1 MGQPVKVVDV
11 AFGIR
16 APADWRPVIAI
27 LGLLAAAPVLGAPA
41 KQAPPAGPPIVG
53 LRIGP
58 IGAEKMDVA
67 LLLAP
72 SVAEKCTGKFRGSL
86 TFYDAP
92 PGAALEGTLSPG
104 AGGCELAGSVSWE
117 ALSGE
122 AIGKARADVLTVRVQ
137 GERVDGGKARKVDWG
152 AAVPRAAVSLT
163 ESMKVTL
170 RRFTKAPEIHLGGLG
185 MTTTTVN
192 ADVEVLSPLRFNLKV
207 VEARCEVEVNGR
219 AVASGVRE
227 KFLVYG
233 GRTNRIQIPIA
244 VNNGAAL
251 AAAGSTLMKGGKVD
265 GKLTGLARLRL
276 SGGDVDFPIEFPVKL
291 SLR

>member
-1 MGQPVKVVDV
+1 MTPWPGHLGV
-11 AFGIR
+11 R
-16 APADWRPVIAI
+16 LAI
-27 LGLLAAAPVLGAPA
+27 LGFLAGTPALGAPIPL
-41 KQAPPAGPPIVG
+41 APPAGPTIVG

-72 SVAEKCTGKFRGSL
+72 SVAEKCSGQFRGNL

-92 PGAALEGTLSPG
+92 PGAPLAGTFSQG
-104 AGGCELAGSVSWE
+104 AAGCELAGSVSWE

-122 AIGKARADVLTVRVQ
+122 AIGKARGDVLTVRVQ
-137 GERVDGGKARKVDWG
+137 GERIDGGKARKVDWG
-152 AAVPRAAVSLT
+152 APVPRAAVGLT

-170 RRFTKAPEIHLGGLG
+170 RRFTKAPEIHLDGLG
-185 MTTTTVN
+185 MKTTTVN

-207 VEARCEVEVNGR
+207 VEARCEVEANGR
-219 AVASGVRE
+219 AVASGGKE

-233 GRTNRIQIPIA
+233 GRANKIQIPIA
-244 VNNGAAL
+244 VNNGAAV

-265 GKLTGLARLRL
+265 GKLTGHARLRL
-276 SGGDVDFPIEFPVKL
+276 PGGDVDFPIEFPVKL

>member
-1 MGQPVKVVDV
+1 M
-11 AFGIR
+11 
-16 APADWRPVIAI
+16 IAI
-27 LGLLAAAPVLGAPA
+27 LGLLVAAPVLGAPA
-41 KQAPPAGPPIVG
+41 QHVPPAGPPIVG

-72 SVAEKCTGKFRGSL
+72 AVAGKCAGQFRGNL
-86 TFYDAP
+86 TFFDAP
-92 PGAALEGTLSPG
+92 PGAPLAGTLSPG
-104 AGGCELAGSVSWE
+104 AGGCELAGSISWA

-137 GERVDGGKARKVDWG
+137 GDRIEAGKTRKVDWG
-152 AAVPRAAVSLT
+152 ATVPRAAVQLT
-163 ESMKVTL
+163 ESMRVTL
-170 RRFTKAPEIHLGGLG
+170 RRFTKPPEIHLGGLG
-185 MTTTTVN
+185 VKTTTVN

-207 VEARCEVEVNGR
+207 VEARCDVETNGKH
-219 AVASGVRE
+219 VASGLKE

-233 GRTNRIQIPIA
+233 GRTNKIQLPIV

-265 GKLTGLARLRL
+265 GRLTGLARLRL
-276 SGGDVDFPIEFPVKL
+276 PGGDVDFPIEFPVKL